1 VTAELNEMLQYIGDG
16 YDGISEWFKYL
27 KLKKAC
33 DETDAGISSLAPTI
47 LRV

>member
-1 VTAELNEMLQYIGDG
+1 MLQYIGDG

-27 KLKKAC
+27 KLKKAGKAG

-47 LRV
+47 LRA